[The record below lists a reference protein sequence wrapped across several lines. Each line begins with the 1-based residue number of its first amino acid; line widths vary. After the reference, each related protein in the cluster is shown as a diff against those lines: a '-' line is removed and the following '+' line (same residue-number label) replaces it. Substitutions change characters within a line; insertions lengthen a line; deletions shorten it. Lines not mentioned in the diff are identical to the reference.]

1 MNRLSHILRP
11 GLRRGLRYGL
21 GCALLVLAAVA
32 PAQETD
38 TVLQSY
44 GLAVDRLNEAVRVL
58 PEDGSLS
65 SNALDQA
72 AQTLRTLSRDTSSP
86 NLVAALERTFLRAET
101 AVQNQSATDLSAQT
115 AVLKGGF
122 WRLVYE
128 SALRAANDGELNLS
142 RERLLGVAGDM
153 GFETPNLET
162 LTNAA
167 TFAEL
172 ILAFDRGA
180 AAAVNARLQE
190 ASLVAADKAAAY
202 LALAEAYARFL
213 PVQDS
218 PRVSAGATGRFSQ
231 TFQALVNDDA
241 EAFQTGLVDLTV
253 TVNDFQGAA
262 DAVAQ
267 QVPPTAEATERTT
280 DAALPAPDG
289 FSPTVSVT
297 DSVAE
302 AGTASAVNTS
312 GADLTGSDPNPADS
326 LGAAPLET
334 TETELLT
341 LPAPP
346 VDATRS
352 ALEAAF
358 VGFGLDD
365 ARREDLVD
373 RYIARNF
380 RSVDDAVQALYADSA
395 RALSAIERGNQT
407 AAQTQLESY
416 QTTFERYVAP
426 LLGAT
431 SLSSDTQRLVNHFE
445 TVPGLRLQD
454 GAVLVGQTDRVAGA
468 VAGAARNGPNVLVAT
483 SLLWSGWL
491 RLFVMIVLGLLAVV
505 PLYLL
510 NLAFGGAN
518 RNWRLIGAALFLL
531 LLPIMYEGLSSLLEL
546 LADFTGVDA
555 LGTLA
560 AYSIFQNTLSQV
572 VWALLSAVAIALAV
586 AGLYGIC
593 VQFGLLGKRSAADT
607 LIATTDT
614 SLGMTTTNSAVDWDE
629 EF

>member
-1 MNRLSHILRP
+1 MNRLSHV
-11 GLRRGLRYGL
+11 LRRGLRCGL
-21 GCALLVLAAVA
+21 HCGLLVLVSVA
-32 PAQETD
+32 LAQDTD

-72 AQTLRTLSRDTSSP
+72 AQTLRALSRDTSSP

-101 AVQNQSATDLSAQT
+101 AVQNKSAADLSAQT

-128 SALRAANDGELNLS
+128 SALRAANDGELNTS
-142 RERLLGVAGDM
+142 RARLLGVAGDM
-153 GFETPNLET
+153 SFETPNIET
-162 LTNAA
+162 LTNAD
-167 TFAEL
+167 TFGEL
-172 ILAFDRGA
+172 ILAFDKGA

-190 ASLVAADKAAAY
+190 ASLLAADKPAAY

-231 TFQALVNDDA
+231 TFQALVNDEA
-241 EAFQTGLVDLTV
+241 EAFQNGLADLTV
-253 TVNDFQGAA
+253 TATDFQGAA

-267 QVPPTAEATERTT
+267 QTAQPAEVTLETVT
-280 DAALPAPDG
+280 LETAALQPA
-289 FSPTVSVT
+289 
-297 DSVAE
+297 DSVAVME
-302 AGTASAVNTS
+302 TTGTDAPALDAAGALVETTP
-312 GADLTGSDPNPADS
+312 TETP
-326 LGAAPLET
+326 ET
-334 TETELLT
+334 TELLS

-346 VDATRS
+346 ADATRS
-352 ALEAAF
+352 ALDSAF
-358 VGFGLDD
+358 ASFGLDD
-365 ARREDLVD
+365 ARREDLID
-373 RYIARNF
+373 RYVELGF
-380 RSVDDAVQALYADSA
+380 RSVDDAVTALYADSA

-416 QTTFERYVAP
+416 QTTFERFVAP
-426 LLGAT
+426 LLGTT
-431 SLSSDTQRLVNHFE
+431 SVGADTRQLVARFE
-445 TVPGLRLQD
+445 SVPGLRLQD

-468 VAGAARNGPNVLVAT
+468 VTGATRNAPNVLVAT
-483 SLLWSGWL
+483 SLLWSGWI

-518 RNWRLIGAALFLL
+518 HNWRLIGAALFLL
-531 LLPIMYEGLSSLLEL
+531 LLPVMYEGLSSLLEL
-546 LADFTGVDA
+546 LADFTGIDA

-593 VQFGLLGKRSAADT
+593 VQFGLLGKRSGADT
-607 LIATTDT
+607 LIATNET
-614 SLGMTTTNSAVDWDE
+614 SLSMTTTNSAVDWDE

>member
-1 MNRLSHILRP
+1 MNRLGHVLRC
-11 GLRRGLRYGL
+11 G
-21 GCALLVLAAVA
+21 LLVLVSVA
-32 PAQETD
+32 LAQDTD

-101 AVQNQSATDLSAQT
+101 AVQNKSATDLSAQT
-115 AVLKGGF
+115 AVLKGGL

-153 GFETPNLET
+153 GFTEVGLET
-162 LTNAA
+162 LTNADA
-167 TFAEL
+167 FGPL
-172 ILAFDRGA
+172 ILAFDQGA
-180 AAAVNARLQE
+180 AATVTARLQE
-190 ASLVAADKAAAY
+190 AGGLAADKPAAY

-218 PRVSAGATGRFSQ
+218 PRVSAAATSRFSQ
-231 TFQALVNDDA
+231 TFQALVNGDA
-241 EAFQTGLVDLTV
+241 ETFQNGLADLTF
-253 TVNDFQGAA
+253 TLNDFQTAAESVAQQASVGAA
-262 DAVAQ
+262 DDNEDNV
-267 QVPPTAEATERTT
+267 PTAATLQPT
-280 DAALPAPDG
+280 DAPLGTP
-289 FSPTVSVT
+289 
-297 DSVAE
+297 VAE
-302 AGTASAVNTS
+302 TAVNAPEPTPLENAGTVTALEGAELE
-312 GADLTGSDPNPADS
+312 GADPSVILS
-326 LGAAPLET
+326 
-334 TETELLT
+334 

-346 VDATRS
+346 VDAARS
-352 ALEAAF
+352 ALDSAF
-358 VGFGLDD
+358 AGFNLDD

-373 RYIARNF
+373 RYVERKF
-380 RSVDDAVQALYADSA
+380 RSVDDAVTALYADSA

-407 AAQTQLESY
+407 AAQAQLENY

-431 SLSSDTQRLVNHFE
+431 SLSADTQQLVDHFQ

-454 GAVLVGQTDRVAGA
+454 GAVLVGQTDRVAGV
-468 VAGAARNGPNVLVAT
+468 VAGATQDAPNVLVAT

-546 LADFTGVDA
+546 LADFTGIDA
-555 LGTLA
+555 LSALA

-593 VQFGLLGKRSAADT
+593 VQFGLLGKRNTTDT
-607 LIATTDT
+607 LVATSET